1 VREYFLDGGLQKLD
15 PSLGSDVVAASHA
28 RLARTCQ
35 FYLDDRIGKYQTTIP
50 WQLPKGTTDDPNA
63 LDPTPLLAYIRDNGA
78 FIHAEIAER
87 NGIPQTDFCINFDF
101 CAYLALLEYQRHESA
116 GSLFL
121 QLERVRTMH
130 HAATSLH
137 ILVDNDMESLVQRV
151 LQLHEKDDDR
161 TLEHYINAVCG
172 GLGTA
177 LHIAVER
184 NNTAII
190 RALVTSGAHV
200 DVHCQHL
207 GTPLDYAMIL
217 ERTESVE
224 VLLQL
229 GAMTT
234 LESSRH
240 QRRKILNVRGGREP
254 EPDAEGSAPAE
265 GWSRPTRIN

>member
-1 VREYFLDGGLQKLD
+1 VTE
-15 PSLGSDVVAASHA
+15 SHA

-35 FYLDDRIGKYQTTIP
+35 RYVDNLDGEHHTPRP
-50 WQLPKGTTDDPNA
+50 WELPNDAIDDFDA
-63 LDPTPLLAYIRDNGA
+63 LKATPLLAYIRDKGA
-78 FIHAEIAER
+78 FLHAEIADR
-87 NGIPQTDFCINFDF
+87 NGIPQTDFCVNFDF
-101 CAYLALLEYQRHESA
+101 DAYLALQEYQRHEPG
-116 GSLFL
+116 GSLSFDS
-121 QLERVRTMH
+121 EKVRTMQD

-137 ILVDNDMESLVQRV
+137 ILVDSQMESLVQRV
-151 LQLHEKDDDR
+151 LQINANYDEQ
-161 TLEHYINAVCG
+161 TFEQYINAVCG

-229 GAMTT
+229 GAATT

-240 QRRKILNVRGGREP
+240 QGRKILNVRGGREP
-254 EPDAEGSAPAE
+254 EPNAEGSAPAE
-265 GWSRPTRIN
+265 GWSRTNLH